1 MVLLSGDSWFCFS
14 NKKFSGDTWRWN
26 KPQISVGHPAMR
38 IQTEWITIDDH
49 LGPCKVGYIIV
60 IEWYD
65 VLMKYDEILYAILK
79 SI

>member
-1 MVLLSGDSWFCFS
+1 MEM
-14 NKKFSGDTWRWN
+14 KK
-26 KPQISVGHPAMR
+26 KQISVGHPVMR

-65 VLMKYDEILYAILK
+65 VLMKFYMQCLNPFK
-79 SI
+79 SASKLT

>member
-14 NKKFSGDTWRWN
+14 NKKIVAIHGDE
-26 KPQISVGHPAMR
+26 KKQISVGHPVMR

-60 IEWYD
+60 IE
-65 VLMKYDEILYAILK
+65 
-79 SI
+79 